1 MEDFSTSASE
11 AGAPG
16 GKPPRYDHHMTTSDI
31 QEPPKITEEHFLDT
45 GTGVEVET
53 EVDEALPEIDR
64 PWNPEQ
70 IRVNTKQFSLRNALD
85 MIEDESLELAPDF
98 QRGRVWKP
106 VQKSRLIESV
116 LLQIP
121 LPAFYFAEDTDGLMR
136 VVDGLQRLSTIQ
148 DFVRGGEERGFP
160 LKGVEYLQNA
170 VEGKR
175 FEDLPAPWKR
185 RIYNTQIVTHV
196 IDPTTPPDVMYD
208 IFKRINTGGTPLN
221 AQEIRHCMSKDR
233 SRTILK
239 DMTSTPEFNAAT
251 NGMGGHIRMNDREMA
266 LRFAAFWLL
275 GTEGYAKHAAMD
287 AFLQRTTSMLDS
299 DNEVDDIRKEA
310 LMADFRKAM
319 VNACLV
325 FEDQAFRKWPWD
337 SAGRNP
343 INRALFE
350 TWSMTLTQYET
361 SDLERR
367 REAIID
373 AARDLMTHDYRYL
386 EAITSSTGDVRRVTY
401 RFEAT
406 AEAAEAGK

>member
-1 MEDFSTSASE
+1 
-11 AGAPG
+11 
-16 GKPPRYDHHMTTSDI
+16 MTTSDI
-31 QEPPKITEEHFLDT
+31 PEPLKITEEHFLDT
-45 GTGVEVET
+45 GTDVEAEIET
-53 EVDEALPEIDR
+53 EDAPPEIDR

-136 VVDGLQRLSTIQ
+136 VVDGLQRLSTIH
-148 DFVRGGEERGFP
+148 DFVRGGDKQGFP
-160 LKGVEYLQNA
+160 LKGLEYLQSA

-185 RIYNTQIVTHV
+185 RIYNTQIVTNV
-196 IDPTTPPDVMYD
+196 IDPTTPADVMYD

-233 SRTILK
+233 SRRILRE
-239 DMTSTPEFNAAT
+239 MTFTAEFNEAT

-266 LRFAAFWLL
+266 LRFAAFWLM
-275 GTEGYAKHAAMD
+275 GTEGYAKYAAMD
-287 AFLQRTTSMLDS
+287 SFLQRTTTVLDS
-299 DNEVDDIRKEA
+299 AGEADARVDG
-310 LMADFRKAM
+310 LMSAFRKAM
-319 VNACLV
+319 VNARLV
-325 FEDQAFRKWPWD
+325 FGEQAFRKWPLY
-337 SAGRNP
+337 STGRNP

-350 TWSMTLTQYET
+350 TWSITLAAYEAA
-361 SDLERR
+361 DLEQR
-367 REAIID
+367 REAIVA
-373 AARDLMTHDYRYL
+373 AARQLMSRDYRYL
-386 EAITSSTGDVRRVTY
+386 EAITSSTGDVRRVRY

-406 AEAAEAGK
+406 ARAAEAGK

>member
-1 MEDFSTSASE
+1 
-11 AGAPG
+11 
-16 GKPPRYDHHMTTSDI
+16 MTTSDTH
-31 QEPPKITEEHFLDT
+31 EPPKITEEHFLDT
-45 GTGVEVET
+45 GTGVEAEI
-53 EVDEALPEIDR
+53 EADDAIPEIDR

-85 MIEDESLELAPDF
+85 MIEDDSLELAPDF
-98 QRGRVWKP
+98 QRGRVWKL

-121 LPAFYFAEDTDGLMR
+121 LPAFYFAEDTDGYMR

-148 DFVRGGEERGFP
+148 DFVRGGAALGFA
-160 LKGVEYLQNA
+160 LKGLEYLKGA

-233 SRTILK
+233 SRSILRN
-239 DMTSTPEFNAAT
+239 MTSTPEFNAAT

-275 GTEGYAKHAAMD
+275 GTDGYAKSAAMD
-287 AFLQRTTSMLDS
+287 SFLQRTTTMLDS
-299 DNEVDDIRKEA
+299 ENEVDDAGVSA
-310 LMADFRKAM
+310 LMSAFDGAM
-319 VNACLV
+319 VNARLV
-325 FEDQAFRKWPWD
+325 FGYQAFRKWPWG
-337 SAGRNP
+337 SSGRNP
-343 INRALFE
+343 INRHSLRPGRSHSPI
-350 TWSMTLTQYET
+350 T
-361 SDLERR
+361 RPR
-367 REAIID
+367 
-373 AARDLMTHDYRYL
+373 
-386 EAITSSTGDVRRVTY
+386 TSSSAVRRSSMRRVT
-401 RFEAT
+401 
-406 AEAAEAGK
+406 

>member
-1 MEDFSTSASE
+1 
-11 AGAPG
+11 
-16 GKPPRYDHHMTTSDI
+16 MTTSDI

-45 GTGVEVET
+45 GTDVEAET
-53 EVDEALPEIDR
+53 EADDAPPEIAR

-70 IRVNTKQFSLRNALD
+70 IRVNTKQFSLRNAMD

-98 QRGRVWKP
+98 QRGRVWKL

-121 LPAFYFAEDTDGLMR
+121 LPAFYFAEDTDGYMR
-136 VVDGLQRLSTIQ
+136 VVDGLQRLSTIH
-148 DFVRGGEERGFP
+148 DFVRGGAESGFA
-160 LKGVEYLQNA
+160 LKGLEYLKDV

-185 RIYNTQIVTHV
+185 RIFNTQIVTHV

-233 SRTILK
+233 SRSLLR
-239 DMTSTPEFNAAT
+239 DMTSTEEFNKAT

-266 LRFAAFWLL
+266 LRFAAFWLM
-275 GTEGYAKHAAMD
+275 GTEGYAKYAAMD
-287 AFLQRTTSMLDS
+287 PLLQRTTSILDNA
-299 DNEVDDIRKEA
+299 NEVDDARA
-310 LMADFRKAM
+310 DNLMSAFRKAM
-319 VNACLV
+319 VNARLV
-325 FEDQAFRKWPWD
+325 FGDHAFRKWPLNSSW
-337 SAGRNP
+337 RNP

-350 TWSMTLTQYET
+350 TWSITLAGYEAE
-361 SDLERR
+361 DLERR
-367 REAIID
+367 RAAIV
-373 AARDLMTHDYRYL
+373 AATRNLMTHDYRYL
-386 EAITSSTGDVRRVTY
+386 EAITASTGDVRRVMY

-406 AEAAEAGK
+406 EKAAEAGK

>member
-1 MEDFSTSASE
+1 
-11 AGAPG
+11 
-16 GKPPRYDHHMTTSDI
+16 MTTSDI
-31 QEPPKITEEHFLDT
+31 PEPPKITEEHFLDT
-45 GTGVEVET
+45 GTGVEAET
-53 EVDEALPEIDR
+53 EADDAIPDIDR

-85 MIEDESLELAPDF
+85 MIDDESLELAPDF
-98 QRGRVWKP
+98 QRGRVWKL

-121 LPAFYFAEDTDGLMR
+121 LPAFYFAEDTDGYMR

-148 DFVRGGEERGFP
+148 DFVRGGAEAGFA
-160 LKGVEYLQNA
+160 LKGLEYLKGA

-233 SRTILK
+233 SRRILR
-239 DMTSTPEFNAAT
+239 DMTSTPEFNEAT

-275 GTEGYAKHAAMD
+275 GTDGYAKSAAMD
-287 AFLQRTTSMLDS
+287 PFLQRTTTMLDS
-299 DNEVDDIRKEA
+299 DSDVDDTRVEA
-310 LMADFRKAM
+310 LMSAFRRAM
-319 VNACLV
+319 VNARSV
-325 FEDQAFRKWPWD
+325 FEYQAFRKWPWD
-337 SAGRNP
+337 SSGRNP

-350 TWSMTLTQYET
+350 TWSITLADYGAG
-361 SDLERR
+361 DLEQR
-367 REAIID
+367 REAIVD
-373 AARDLMTHDYRYL
+373 EARTLMTRDYRYL
-386 EAITSSTGDVRRVTY
+386 EAITSSTGDVRRVMY

-406 AEAAEAGK
+406 AKAAEAGR